1 MERARHDFG
10 EAVSVDA
17 EAIGQPGQRRFRLM
31 VKSADQTAA
40 LWMEK
45 QQLQGIGDWIAEMI
59 KKEDEANPATQ
70 VVVEPD
76 PFGAIFDVEL
86 QVVQIGLGFDESA
99 KLFAIQAFDVQSSAA
114 EPALECHVSLG
125 QGRVLVQTIERVIAG
140 GRPICPL
147 CGSPIEPEGH
157 MCRSR
162 TGTRTRVSGHRI
174 VRAKTPPRL
183 ESFGYGGRQT

>member
-1 MERARHDFG
+1 MERARHEFG

-31 VKSADQTAA
+31 VKSVDQTAA

-45 QQLQGIGDWIAEMI
+45 QQLQGIGDWIAEML
-59 KKEDEANPATQ
+59 KKEDESNPATP
-70 VVVEPD
+70 VDVEPD
-76 PFGAIFDVEL
+76 PFGAIFDIEL
-86 QVVQIGLGFDESA
+86 QVVQIGLGFNEDA

-114 EPALECHVSLG
+114 EPALQCHVSLA
-125 QGRVLVQTIERVIAG
+125 QSRVLVRTIERVIAG

-157 MCRSR
+157 MCPKSN
-162 TGTRTRVSGHRI
+162 GH
-174 VRAKTPPRL
+174 AH
-183 ESFGYGGRQT
+183 